1 MNFHELCEMCVIY
14 TYICIL
20 TRKYDIDNEKDDTIL
35 LEKLLAAENE
45 VTKYVIRQ
53 SAL

>member
-1 MNFHELCEMCVIY
+1 MNFHESCEMCVIY

-20 TRKYDIDNEKDDTIL
+20 TTKYNINNEKDDTIP
-35 LEKLLAAENE
+35 LEKLLAAEN
-45 VTKYVIRQ
+45 VVRKYVIRQ